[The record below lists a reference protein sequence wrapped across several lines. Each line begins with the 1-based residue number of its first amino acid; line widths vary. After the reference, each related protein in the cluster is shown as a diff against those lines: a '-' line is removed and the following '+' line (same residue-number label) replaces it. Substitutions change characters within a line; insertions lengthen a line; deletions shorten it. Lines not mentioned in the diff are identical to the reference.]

1 MSNLNQ
7 AVEYYDEDEEFIS
20 PNKKRETKRRWREIE
35 RLKERRRL
43 SKELAG
49 NDAEYFD
56 FLEPF

>member
-7 AVEYYDEDEEFIS
+7 AVEYYDEDEEFIRPS
-20 PNKKRETKRRWREIE
+20 KKRETKRRWREIE